1 MKKYVVFCA
10 VAMLVAPLAIA
21 QTEQI
26 DASTVNSY
34 TPDPLPAPG
43 TFDLCFNVT
52 VDSPDLEY
60 MDRFEIDLPDG
71 WTINTVTLPTLTGCS
86 GADPGASGTDAG
98 NVAYWQGSNYAPG
111 GSGCGAWLNGTYDF
125 CANVT
130 EAAYAGPYDFPWTIW
145 GDGYNAAPHSVS
157 GTITG
162 VVPVE
167 LMSFDVE

>member
-26 DASTVNSY
+26 DASTVNSFS
-34 TPDPLPAPG
+34 PDPLSPG

-52 VDSPDLEY
+52 VDSPDAEY

-71 WTINTVTLPTLTGCS
+71 WTINSVTPPVGTGCGS
-86 GADPGASGTDAG
+86 ADPVTGGTDAG
-98 NVAYWQGSNYAPG
+98 NVVYWQGANYVPVT
-111 GSGCGAWLNGTYDF
+111 GSGCGAWSNGTYDF

-130 EAAYAGPYDFPWTIW
+130 EAAYAGPYDFPWTVYGDVW
-145 GDGYNAAPHSVS
+145 GAVPHSVS

-167 LMSFDVE
+167 LMSFEIE